1 MHKLSLWFPE
11 SREKIN
17 QSGMALEIKIII
29 SNHELTESHAESDFA
44 EVLLRK
50 RKAL

>member
-1 MHKLSLWFPE
+1 
-11 SREKIN
+11 
-17 QSGMALEIKIII
+17 MALEIKIII